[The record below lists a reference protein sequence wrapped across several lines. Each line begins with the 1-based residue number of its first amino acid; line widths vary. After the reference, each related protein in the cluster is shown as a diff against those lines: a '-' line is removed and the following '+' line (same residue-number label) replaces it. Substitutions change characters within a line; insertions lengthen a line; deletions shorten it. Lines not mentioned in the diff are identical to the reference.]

1 MKKSG
6 AFLVLFVFLVLPLA
20 AQSNQLLD
28 QLLNESEAHFGEVT
42 YMTLVAAKL
51 LPDTATPEDALQTL
65 KQQGWNITILAAD
78 APISLGDYS
87 YMLMK
92 AFKLSGGILY
102 SLFPGPRYACRE
114 LGFLKI
120 IPSDARP
127 LRHLS
132 GQEAVRILNN
142 TMTYQGGQS

>member
-1 MKKSG
+1 MKKSST
-6 AFLVLFVFLVLPLA
+6 FLILLLSVGMPLA

-28 QLLNESEAHFGEVT
+28 QLLDEPQAHFGDVA

-51 LPDTATPEDALQTL
+51 LPDTVTPEQALQTL
-65 KQQGWNITILAAD
+65 EQQGWKITILAAD

-114 LGFLKI
+114 LGFRKI

-127 LRHLS
+127 LRNVS
-132 GQEAVRILNN
+132 GEEAVRILGN
-142 TMTYQGGQS
+142 TMSYQRGPS

>member
-6 AFLVLFVFLVLPLA
+6 TFLILLLSMVVPLA

-28 QLLNESEAHFGEVT
+28 RLLDEPQAHFGDVT

-51 LPDTATPEDALQTL
+51 LPDTATPEQALQTL
-65 KQQGWNITILAAD
+65 NQQGWNITILAAD

-87 YMLMK
+87 YILMK
-92 AFKLSGGILY
+92 AFKLPGGILY

-114 LGFLKI
+114 LGFHKI

-127 LRHLS
+127 LRNVS
-132 GQEAVRILNN
+132 GEEAVRILGN
-142 TMTYQGGQS
+142 TMSYQGGRP